1 MSDNAILTT
10 ALVILGL
17 PILSYAILF
26 FLGNKLP
33 RRGDFIGVGLL
44 GIAEALSL
52 RLFIHFWRVADP
64 SYRVEGNVSWID
76 VGNFH
81 VDAGILVDGMTAVM
95 LMVVCTI
102 SFLVHLFS
110 VGYMH
115 GDRRYDRYFSFLGF
129 FTFAMLVIVLANNL
143 IFLYIGWELVG
154 LASYLLIGFWFDKN
168 SAANAGKKAFLVNRV
183 GDFGF
188 WIGILV
194 FFTVC
199 GSLNYFELFAN
210 VYAGTIAGTLLTW
223 AGIGLF
229 MGAVGKSAQMPLH
242 IWLPDA
248 MEGPTPV
255 SALIHAATMVAAGVY
270 MVARLFPLFSPE
282 ALLVIMYVGAVT
294 AFITATIA
302 LVKTDI
308 KRVLAF
314 STLSQLGYMVM
325 ALGAGSAQAGMFH
338 LTTHA
343 FFKALLFLGAGS
355 VIHAVHSQEMPDM
368 GGLRK
373 KMPITFVTF
382 LIATLAISGVPGF
395 AGFYSKDGIL
405 GVTLAFAM
413 AHGTHYLPFI
423 LGISAAALTA
433 FYMFR
438 IIFMP
443 FTGQP
448 RDQQKFDHA
457 HESGWTMTVPLTIL
471 AVLSIVAAGWK
482 SADTGWFARFSQ
494 PYDVPAIATEFGL
507 SEFATEFDVE
517 HAPAD
522 VPAEHATAD
531 EHAAD
536 EHAAAVEQGAATA
549 HEETDLH
556 AEAATDADH
565 GTHDAHAEIHH
576 RAHSIA
582 MRLSIAVALL
592 GILASWFVYYRRQV
606 DTDALRRGL
615 NPAYRLLQGQY
626 FFDEFYAATVIRGT
640 LWIAWLSAAFDRY
653 IIDGIV
659 NGSGYLLRTVS
670 WIGGQIDNWVVD
682 GAVNG
687 VATIMQS
694 AGEGLRRFQ
703 TGRLQTYLTYVTAS
717 AVVLVLIYRAL

>member
-1 MSDNAILTT
+1 M
-10 ALVILGL
+10 
-17 PILSYAILF
+17 
-26 FLGNKLP
+26 
-33 RRGDFIGVGLL
+33 
-44 GIAEALSL
+44 
-52 RLFIHFWRVADP
+52 
-64 SYRVEGNVSWID
+64 
-76 VGNFH
+76 
-81 VDAGILVDGMTAVM
+81 
-95 LMVVCTI
+95 
-102 SFLVHLFS
+102 
-110 VGYMH
+110 
-115 GDRRYDRYFSFLGF
+115 
-129 FTFAMLVIVLANNL
+129 
-143 IFLYIGWELVG
+143 
-154 LASYLLIGFWFDKN
+154 
-168 SAANAGKKAFLVNRV
+168 
-183 GDFGF
+183 
-188 WIGILV
+188 
-194 FFTVC
+194 
-199 GSLNYFELFAN
+199 
-210 VYAGTIAGTLLTW
+210 
-223 AGIGLF
+223 
-229 MGAVGKSAQMPLH
+229 
-242 IWLPDA
+242 
-248 MEGPTPV
+248 
-255 SALIHAATMVAAGVY
+255 
-270 MVARLFPLFSPE
+270 
-282 ALLVIMYVGAVT
+282 
-294 AFITATIA
+294 
-302 LVKTDI
+302 
-308 KRVLAF
+308 
-314 STLSQLGYMVM
+314 
-325 ALGAGSAQAGMFH
+325 
-338 LTTHA
+338 
-343 FFKALLFLGAGS
+343 
-355 VIHAVHSQEMPDM
+355 
-368 GGLRK
+368 
-373 KMPITFVTF
+373 
-382 LIATLAISGVPGF
+382 PGF
-395 AGFYSKDGIL
+395 AGFYSQDGIL

-413 AHGTHYLPFI
+413 ARGTHYLPFI

-438 IIFMP
+438 IIFMT

-457 HESGWTMTVPLTIL
+457 HESGWTMTVPLMTL

-536 EHAAAVEQGAATA
+536 EHAAAAEQGAATA

-582 MRLSIAVALL
+582 MKLSIAVALL
-592 GILASWFVYYRRQV
+592 GILASWFVYYRRKV

-626 FFDEFYAATVIRGT
+626 FFDEFYAVTVIRGT

-717 AVVLVLIYRAL
+717 VVVLVLIYRAL